1 MCTGKCSRFV
11 GFALLPLGF
20 LCIIANILLIFP
32 DGQTKYTDHITLQ
45 VWLMGGILGG
55 GIMVMGPSC
64 AAIRAGGKGCCG
76 EGCCGN
82 RCRMFRS
89 IISSLFGA
97 LGSFYC
103 VVVAGIGL
111 NDGPL
116 CNIGTIE
123 EPRWR
128 YYLKGL
134 NTTYLTNQTSWN
146 ECVEPKNIVLWN
158 ITLFS
163 ILLGLG
169 CLEFG
174 LCAVQVV
181 NALFGVMC
189 GDCRKKEKVNSGG
202 NTSANTGPY

>member
-55 GIMVMGPSC
+55 GIMVSHILCSSGS
-64 AAIRAGGKGCCG
+64 GKGVG
-76 EGCCGN
+76 LFV
-82 RCRMFRS
+82 RLMFRS

-123 EPRWR
+123 EPRC
-128 YYLKGL
+128 
-134 NTTYLTNQTSWN
+134 TTYLTNQTSWN